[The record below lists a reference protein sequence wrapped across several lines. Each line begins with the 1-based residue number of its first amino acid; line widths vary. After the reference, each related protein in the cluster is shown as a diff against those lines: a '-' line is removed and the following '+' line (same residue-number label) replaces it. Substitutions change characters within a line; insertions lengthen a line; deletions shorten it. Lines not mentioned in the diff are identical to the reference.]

1 VNPICPQ
8 IVELPIR
15 VGVALL
21 HGVVGPPRLS
31 IANSEADRVVVLAGL
46 VLIFFIWSD
55 ALIRLIFFSFSDR
68 NFF

>member
-1 VNPICPQ
+1 
-8 IVELPIR
+8 
-15 VGVALL
+15 LL

-31 IANSEADRVVVLAGL
+31 IANSEAHRVMLVGL
-46 VLIFFIWSD
+46 VLIFFIRSD